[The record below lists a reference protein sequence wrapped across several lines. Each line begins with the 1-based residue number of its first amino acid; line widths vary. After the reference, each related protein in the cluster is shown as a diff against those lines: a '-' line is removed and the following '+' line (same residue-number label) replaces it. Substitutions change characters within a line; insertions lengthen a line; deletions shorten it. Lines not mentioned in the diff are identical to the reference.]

1 MTKHFN
7 YCQRFL
13 TKYGCHTLEWDF
25 TKPAVFVAS
34 FSKAKG
40 KIQKNIVSHKG
51 VGEPWAHSAKGTS
64 LFVYEVSNPVG
75 QNWNRQ
81 MCRNQNI
88 SPSVLI
94 QMSQS
99 TVCPCHPLSLWPAVV
114 SLVWVPCRL
123 EWEGILLMSSWWSYS
138 PTRPTH
144 SLCSPCMESQ
154 QVNHWP
160 SRESPVCSR

>member
-1 MTKHFN
+1 MDVTHWN
-7 YCQRFL
+7 GILQSQQCLSHHLARQ
-13 TKYGCHTLEWDF
+13 
-25 TKPAVFVAS
+25 
-34 FSKAKG
+34 KG
-40 KIQKNIVSHKG
+40 KYKRTLSVTKG
-51 VGEPWAHSAKGTS
+51 WAHSAKGTS
-64 LFVYEVSNPVG
+64 LFVYEVSNPAG
-75 QNWNRQ
+75 QNRNRQ

-88 SPSVLI
+88 SPIVLI

-99 TVCPCHPLSLWPAVV
+99 TVCPCHPRSLWPAVV